1 MKKTEKHKKRS
12 LRGQGLCCDL
22 LPLLFS
28 DYVDCDAVNGNHN
41 VQSSVYRSN
50 CKYLIKQQKQ
60 ERMACLGNYAW
71 NRRKN
76 DTRRI
81 VLLYYKLSNDRLCM
95 RIFCT
100 AFSGVQEFTNG
111 RSEVVFFSWSQGEKQ
126 GQVEQQVGEIASC
139 FLFSLS
145 LLLSKT
151 NAYFEGLRDL
161 ADELLSQELYILPFV
176 TCDDAPSASAEVS
189 LTKVS
194 LNLRT
199 FFGDVE

>member
-1 MKKTEKHKKRS
+1 
-12 LRGQGLCCDL
+12 
-22 LPLLFS
+22 
-28 DYVDCDAVNGNHN
+28 
-41 VQSSVYRSN
+41 
-50 CKYLIKQQKQ
+50 
-60 ERMACLGNYAW
+60 
-71 NRRKN
+71 
-76 DTRRI
+76 
-81 VLLYYKLSNDRLCM
+81 M

-111 RSEVVFFSWSQGEKQ
+111 RSEVVFFSWSKGEKQ

-145 LLLSKT
+145 LLLSKS

-194 LNLRT
+194 PNLRT
-199 FFGDVE
+199 LFGDVE